1 MAGNLYPPPR
11 PLSIGE
17 TIDLAFRIFR
27 ATLVTCLLYA
37 GLAVIASELPTIYK
51 IARHRPLVS
60 VLDERDPS
68 FWLLYAIG
76 WLLWVA
82 LCSLIVLRQYAVLGG
97 RAPASGAEL
106 GAVGRRLPGLL
117 LLFLGFTLASGVW
130 FIPAAAFRGFGIVS
144 FVLALIVLAI
154 PATWVAVM
162 LSAAWPVFLLTGKGA
177 VDSLGHSWR
186 LVSGSWWRL
195 AAIYTVG
202 LILLLVLYFVAGVIA
217 VIIAIPVARGDLTVA
232 APLTTVIT
240 VVLSAVGTPF
250 LTALLLAV
258 YGDLAV
264 RREGADLA
272 QRIAAAG

>member
-11 PLSIGE
+11 PLSVGE

-51 IARHRPLVS
+51 IALHRPLVS
-60 VLDERDPS
+60 LLDERDPS
-68 FWLLYAIG
+68 FWLLYVIG
-76 WLLWVA
+76 WLLWVV

-97 RAPASGAEL
+97 RVPDSGAEL

-117 LLFLGFTLASGVW
+117 LLFLLFVFATGVW
-130 FIPAAAFRGFGIVS
+130 FIPALAFRSSGIAAL
-144 FVLALIVLAI
+144 VLTILVLSI
-154 PATWVAVM
+154 PATWIGVM
-162 LSAAWPVFLLTGKGA
+162 LSAAWPAFLLAGRGA
-177 VDSLGHSWR
+177 VDSLAHSRR

-195 AAIYTVG
+195 TAIYTVG
-202 LILLLVLYFVAGVIA
+202 LILLIVLYTVAGVVA
-217 VIIAIPVARGDLTVA
+217 VVIAIPVAHGDLTVA
-232 APLTTVIT
+232 EPLTTVIT
-240 VVLSAVGTPF
+240 VILSAVGTPF